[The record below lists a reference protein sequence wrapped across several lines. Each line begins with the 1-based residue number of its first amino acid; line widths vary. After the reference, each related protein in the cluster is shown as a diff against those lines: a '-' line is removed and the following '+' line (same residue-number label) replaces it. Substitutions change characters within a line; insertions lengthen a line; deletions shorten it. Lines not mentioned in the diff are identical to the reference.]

1 MFKYFGIKK
10 VTGKKIFGKKKKH
23 PKAFLLFFLIYFTLE
38 MLPWVQMEPCGREDT
53 TGKGKAWSWH
63 AAASCRQEI
72 AECPRGSG
80 ALGTSA
86 FLQG

>member
-1 MFKYFGIKK
+1 
-10 VTGKKIFGKKKKH
+10 
-23 PKAFLLFFLIYFTLE
+23 
-38 MLPWVQMEPCGREDT
+38 MLPWVQMEPCGQEDT

-72 AECPRGSG
+72 AECPGGSG